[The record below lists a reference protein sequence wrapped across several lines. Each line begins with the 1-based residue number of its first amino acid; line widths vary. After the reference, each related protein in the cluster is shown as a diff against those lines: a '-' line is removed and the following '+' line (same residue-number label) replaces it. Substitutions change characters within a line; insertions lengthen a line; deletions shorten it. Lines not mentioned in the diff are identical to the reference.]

1 MTKLMT
7 SVAAMQC
14 VEAGLLDLDK
24 PVSHLL
30 PEMGKYG
37 IITGFDDKDEAAM
50 VPTKTPITLRYVF
63 PRPLGLQ

>member
-7 SVAAMQC
+7 SVAALQC

-24 PVSHLL
+24 SVSDVF

-37 IITGFDDKDEAAM
+37 IITGFDDEKNEATT
-50 VPTKTPITLRYVF
+50 VPNHTPITLR
-63 PRPLGLQ
+63 